1 MPDMHDSKLISQF
14 IDAAQKAG
22 ATTEEINS
30 SEEALSDSLIR
41 SISGSKK
48 ILISEPK
55 FIPGNL
61 FNKIK
66 EKINIVT
73 TPDAEALASA
83 EVGITDAFAGVARTG
98 SVCVSINT
106 DLSCYISLLPRR
118 HIVVLESRYIFPR
131 PRDIFEQHIL
141 KKYTEETGWIFISG
155 PSATADMGELV
166 RGVHGPDELH
176 IILLD

>member
-1 MPDMHDSKLISQF
+1 MRDSKLISQF
-14 IDAAQKAG
+14 LDAAQKAG
-22 ATTEEINS
+22 ATTEEIDS
-30 SEEALSDSLIR
+30 SENALYNSVIR
-41 SISGSKK
+41 NISGSKK
-48 ILISEPK
+48 VLMAGPK
-55 FIPGNL
+55 FIPGSL

-66 EKINIVT
+66 EKIDIVT
-73 TPDAEALASA
+73 APDAEALASA
-83 EVGITDAFAGVARTG
+83 EIGITDAFAGVARTG

-118 HIVVLESRYIFPR
+118 HIVVLDSKNILPR
-131 PRDIFEQHIL
+131 PRDVFEQYIL
-141 KKYTEETGWIFISG
+141 KKYTEEAGWIFISG